1 MPAKTCSKYANHNKQ
16 PISGIWNR
24 HHLRS
29 DILPPQ
35 DFTPSVYSEQFST
48 KDRGLRRPAEPTPK
62 ASPVNKNV
70 SMILL
75 IVTCFIL
82 FLTGSLVASRDT
94 IWHQTEDR
102 ATTLARMIEQHA
114 SGNIDRVDDMLQS
127 IAERVTAADLGN
139 ARQIPSGRRD
149 ELTGLLVSHQQRTNG
164 VVSISLTDATGQV
177 FANSVGSPPGNT
189 LEDRDYF
196 LELRNGARHQPVVS
210 GAIKGRVSKKWG
222 IQIAR
227 RLALPDGSFGG
238 MIVANFGLTEGFID
252 YYSTLGL
259 SPRTRISLVDGS
271 GRIVVRQPAIESA
284 IGQPRT
290 TQVVVNAIHSGSTDG
305 LEIGSSPIDGIE
317 RMNAYRK
324 SVRYPF
330 YVVVGIPTDEAFAE
344 WNRGLLLSLLGASV
358 LVVLGLL
365 VARGMHRQSQAD
377 ALLAERTRQ
386 LEESHHDLAERSTEL
401 IAARDAAEQASQ
413 AKSTFLANMSHEIRT
428 PMNAII
434 GASHL
439 LRTGNPRPDQQDWI
453 QHISTA
459 ATHLLALINDIL
471 DLSKIEADKLQLE
484 TTDFH
489 TAAVVQQAV
498 EMVAARARAKGLRV
512 GVDIAGLPPAMHGDT
527 TRIGQILVNYLGNA
541 VKFTERG
548 HIALRGSVVGEDK
561 DGWTIR
567 FEVSDTGI
575 GLDSAQQA
583 RLFEAFEQ
591 ADKTTMRKF
600 GGTGL
605 GLAITRHLAHLMNGE
620 VGVEASPGNGATFW
634 ATLRLGR
641 ADDLLPMDTFDA
653 RTRDS
658 GIAQRLAAEC
668 GGCRILLAE
677 DMEANQ
683 QVALALL
690 AQAGLHADLARTG
703 REAVEMATARHYDLI
718 LMDMQMPEMDGVEAT
733 RAIRALPGHTQTPI
747 LAMTANA
754 FAEDRQS
761 CLNTGMN
768 DHITKPVDPE
778 ALYATLLAWLP
789 AKAHVE
795 ADAAQRAARPHPAAA
810 TDPLAPLADIPALDI
825 SAGLRNTGG
834 KPAAYRTLLQSFRRS
849 VPQERI
855 QLRQA
860 LDDRDTNTL
869 ARRAHALRGTAA
881 TLGLTGIAEAC
892 LALEGAVA
900 GAQPELPAERHWQAL
915 DDALRG
921 FEAHSQQLAA

>member
-1 MPAKTCSKYANHNKQ
+1 M
-16 PISGIWNR
+16 
-24 HHLRS
+24 
-29 DILPPQ
+29 
-35 DFTPSVYSEQFST
+35 
-48 KDRGLRRPAEPTPK
+48 
-62 ASPVNKNV
+62 NKNV

-82 FLTGSLVASRDT
+82 FLMGSLVASRDT

-127 IAERVTAADLGN
+127 IAERISTADLVN
-139 ARQIPSGRRD
+139 NRQLQAARRD
-149 ELTGLLVSHQQRTNG
+149 ELVGLLVAHQQRTNG
-164 VVSISLTDATGQV
+164 VVSISLTNAAGHV
-177 FANSVGSPPGNT
+177 FVNSVGSPPGST

-196 LELRNGARHQPVVS
+196 LELKNGARHQPVVS

-227 RLALPDGSFGG
+227 RLDLPDGSFGG
-238 MIVANFGLTEGFID
+238 MVVANFGLTEGFLD

-259 SPRTRISLVDGS
+259 SPRTRISLVDGI
-271 GRIVVRQPAIESA
+271 GRIIVRQPAVENA
-284 IGQPRT
+284 VGQART
-290 TQVVVNAIHSGSTDG
+290 TQMVVNAIRGGSTDG
-305 LEIGSSPIDGIE
+305 LEIGVSPIDGIE

-324 SVRYPF
+324 AVRYPL
-330 YVVVGIPTDEAFAE
+330 YVVVGIPIDEAFAE
-344 WNRGLLLSLLGASV
+344 WNRGLLLSLLGGMV

-365 VARGMHRQSQAD
+365 VARAMYRQSQAD

-386 LEESHHDLAERSTEL
+386 LEDSNHRLAERSTEL
-401 IAARDAAEQASQ
+401 VAARDAAEQASQ
-413 AKSTFLANMSHEIRT
+413 AKSAFLANMSHEIRT

-439 LRTGNPRPDQQDWI
+439 LKTGHPRPDQQDWI
-453 QHISTA
+453 THISTA

-471 DLSKIEADKLQLE
+471 DLSKIEAGKLQLE
-484 TTDFH
+484 ATSFR
-489 TAAVVQQAV
+489 TATVVQQAV
-498 EMVAARARAKGLRV
+498 DMVAARARAKGLRI
-512 GVDIAGLPPAMHGDT
+512 GVDVAGLPPVMHGDA

-548 HIALRGSVVGEDK
+548 HVALRGFIAGEEP

-575 GLDSAQQA
+575 GLDITQQA

-591 ADKTTMRKF
+591 ADKATTRKF

-605 GLAITRHLAHLMNGE
+605 GLAITRHLARLMGGD
-620 VGVEASPGNGATFW
+620 VGVDASPGNGATFW
-634 ATLRLGR
+634 VTLHLGR
-641 ADDLLPMDTFDA
+641 ADDTLPSDIPGTPATDT
-653 RTRDS
+653 
-658 GIAQRLAAEC
+658 GIAPRLATEC

-690 AQAGLHADLARTG
+690 AQAGLSADLARTG
-703 REAVEMATARHYDLI
+703 NEAVALATARPYDLI
-718 LMDMQMPEMDGVEAT
+718 LMDMQMPELDGIEAT
-733 RAIRALPGHTQTPI
+733 RAIRGLPGYAQVPI

-754 FAEDRQS
+754 FAEDRQT

-768 DHITKPVDPE
+768 DHIAKPVNPE

-789 AKAHVE
+789 AKPRLE
-795 ADAAQRAARPHPAAA
+795 ADQARPSASSPQPAAA
-810 TDPLAPLADIPALDI
+810 ADPLAALADIPALDI
-825 SAGLRNTGG
+825 TSGLRNTGG
-834 KPAAYRTLLQSFRRS
+834 KPAAYRTLLQGFRRS
-849 VPQERI
+849 LPQERM

-860 LDDRDTNTL
+860 LDDRDNTAL

-881 TLGLTGIAEAC
+881 TLGLTRIADTC
-892 LALEGAVA
+892 LALESALA
-900 GAQPELPAERHWQAL
+900 AALPDTVMTGHWQTV
-915 DDALRG
+915 DDALLH
-921 FEAHSQQLAA
+921 FETHSLHLAA